1 VTNRDK
7 LLAELIHKYLTY
19 LACGFNAILV
29 VPAILWLLG
38 VGRLGCW
45 TGQTINRSI
54 PLGL

>member
-1 VTNRDK
+1 MTC
-7 LLAELIHKYLTY
+7 LILPQYLTY

-45 TGQTINRSI
+45 TGQTINRSL